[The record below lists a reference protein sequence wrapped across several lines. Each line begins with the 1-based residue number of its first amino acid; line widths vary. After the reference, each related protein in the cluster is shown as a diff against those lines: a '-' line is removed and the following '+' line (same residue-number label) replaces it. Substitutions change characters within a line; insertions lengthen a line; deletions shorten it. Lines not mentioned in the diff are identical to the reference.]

1 MVPDRHQVLT
11 AGQCPKYSWP
21 LDNVKLNRVGLLIRG
36 FFSVNTSTAFDVRLG
51 VWTRRAD
58 CIDYAV
64 LHGGLEH

>member
-21 LDNVKLNRVGLLIRG
+21 LDNVKLNRMGLLIRG

-51 VWTRRAD
+51 VWTWRAD